1 VRDGKAKK
9 LNDKVVSVVAVDV
22 ATEDMPLSRD
32 EETRIIS
39 YIIDNDYAA
48 EVNGM
53 AVWKLIW

>member
-1 VRDGKAKK
+1 MRDGKAKK
-9 LNDKVVSVVAVDV
+9 LNDKVVSVVAADV